1 MVADTP
7 KHGYIEFLERVAM
20 ITLTQVINVK
30 QIGCATLISSFTVL
44 IRSSLSEYYCK
55 HCMSSSFSVD
65 KPETPC
71 SLRHAAAIR
80 EKKL

>member
-20 ITLTQVINVK
+20 ITLTQVITK
-30 QIGCATLISSFTVL
+30 IKCATLISSFTVL
-44 IRSSLSEYYCK
+44 IRSSLSEYSCK

-65 KPETPC
+65 KPTTPC
-71 SLRHAAAIR
+71 SLRRAAAIR
-80 EKKL
+80 EKRL